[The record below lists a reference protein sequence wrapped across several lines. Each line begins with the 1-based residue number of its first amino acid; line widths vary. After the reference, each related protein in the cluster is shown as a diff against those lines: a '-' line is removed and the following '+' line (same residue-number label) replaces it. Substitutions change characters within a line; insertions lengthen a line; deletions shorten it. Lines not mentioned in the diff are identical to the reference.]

1 MKKTKITSAGHQGSA
16 ILNPIKSGLLVLT
29 LAFALSS
36 SAQTITTS
44 TNFIVG
50 ATVPDADL
58 SGMASAKIVSTPIS
72 YVTKVKVNVKLTG
85 TFNGDIYCYLA
96 HGGTNSI
103 LLNRVANSTTS
114 DKGFDVVFDDA
125 STNGDVHVYRTKTGI
140 LSGPLADSWVADGR
154 RTNPTKVV
162 TGDPRTAL
170 LNVFNGMNPNGE
182 WVLFVADMEAGDIYT
197 VNNWGLE
204 ITGYTP
210 PSIVSAPASTSAERA
225 LNHAPDVE
233 DITMG
238 AVENHSR
245 NLSLEKVQAHCFDVD
260 GDAMYVTV
268 SSTSTNGGIV
278 AISGAAITYTPVAN
292 FVGEDRFTYTIDD
305 GRGGV
310 SSATVIVG
318 VFPADAMTPNIT
330 GLSLSGGVFHV
341 RFAGIPGFTYHIERT
356 GSLSSPVTWTDIGSV
371 VAPEDGQVEFDDTNP
386 PSGSA
391 FYRTASPL
399 P

>member
-1 MKKTKITSAGHQGSA
+1 MKKTKITSGRQQRGA

-29 LAFALSS
+29 LAFGLSA

-44 TNFIVG
+44 TNFTVG

-140 LSGPLADSWVADGR
+140 LSGPLTNSWVADGR

-197 VNNWGLE
+197 VDNWGLE

-210 PSIVSAPASTSAERA
+210 PSIVSAPADAT
-225 LNHAPDVE
+225 VE
-233 DITMG
+233 
-238 AVENHSR
+238 
-245 NLSLEKVQAHCFDVD
+245 C
-260 GDAMYVTV
+260 
-268 SSTSTNGGIV
+268 SSG
-278 AISGAAITYTPVAN
+278 
-292 FVGEDRFTYTIDD
+292 
-305 GRGGV
+305 
-310 SSATVIVG
+310 SATFSVAAAGSV
-318 VFPADAMTPNIT
+318 P
-330 GLSLSGGVFHV
+330 LSYQW
-341 RFAGIPGFTYHIERT
+341 RFN
-356 GSLSSPVTWTDIGSV
+356 SSPV
-371 VAPEDGQVEFDDTNP
+371 
-386 PSGSA
+386 SGATSSSLTINNA
-391 FYRTASPL
+391 TFGEAGNYD
-399 P
+399 